1 MLPGSYMMVVQY
13 RRSLHIRRPK
23 AGGACGRSWRATLP
37 PSPLAPDEYPDYADL
52 SAILLNAT
60 HAMWLKVSDIT
71 VQSDAVSTYRRALTL
86 LLATSSLLQLT
97 LEVEL
102 LIELHYGCVQQTRV
116 L

>member
-37 PSPLAPDEYPDYADL
+37 PSPLAPDPDYADL

-60 HAMWLKVSDIT
+60 HAMWSKVSDIT
-71 VQSDAVSTYRRALTL
+71 LQSDAVSMSGFTGQKPPYTRCSTA
-86 LLATSSLLQLT
+86 SDNIGQL
-97 LEVEL
+97 
-102 LIELHYGCVQQTRV
+102 
-116 L
+116 